1 MSKTT
6 EPATKSFAIGLIV
19 SLMTFGASMSYAIS
33 DAKKSESDDGAEQV
47 AISESSSALTKG
59 DGIVSAILLCGA
71 LSAFCGLP
79 AMAVAD
85 KIEAKKKA
93 KNVALQQLKQNQ
105 H

>member
-1 MSKTT
+1 M
-6 EPATKSFAIGLIV
+6 
-19 SLMTFGASMSYAIS
+19 
-33 DAKKSESDDGAEQV
+33 
-47 AISESSSALTKG
+47 
-59 DGIVSAILLCGA
+59 AILLCGT